1 MEERASG
8 FQVSPSCSTCQLC
21 LSTSETTRRWRQGLW
36 NIWALS
42 HGLRSSRAQEIRR
55 QIWKGMIRQRA
66 QAFSSPKI
74 TVASHFQWWSVT
86 YLLSAK
92 KAQKAEIWHSLSLS
106 GLRIG
111 VLEVVDLLVIQDDVK
126 NSGECV
132 HMAGCLPTHTSD
144 CKTADFLPMRMFS
157 RAVVPFWLFS
167 LFSYLSAQVCVRLFS
182 VGVGWGCILHVPAVF
197 SFALAC

>member
-1 MEERASG
+1 MVERASG

-42 HGLRSSRAQEIRR
+42 HGLRSSRGQEIRR

-126 NSGECV
+126 NRGECV
-132 HMAGCLPTHTSD
+132 HMAGCLHTHIWLQNSRFSP
-144 CKTADFLPMRMFS
+144 CENVQQSRRSFLTFLEILLWGQLWPPNLMRWIQLPRRYTVS
-157 RAVVPFWLFS
+157 
-167 LFSYLSAQVCVRLFS
+167 
-182 VGVGWGCILHVPAVF
+182 
-197 SFALAC
+197 